1 MKPRIAAVLVLTL
14 LCIWVA
20 AAAQSERSVWDGVY
34 TDDQATRGK
43 NTFAGNCTRC
53 HAAED
58 FTGSTFLSGWEGST
72 VQDLFKQMITTMP
85 MDNPGS
91 LRPEDY
97 IDVISYFLK
106 VNAMPPGKD
115 ELDTDPEHLK
125 LIRITAKK

>member
-1 MKPRIAAVLVLTL
+1 MRRRIAPVLVFGL
-14 LCIWVA
+14 LCTWA
-20 AAAQSERSVWDGVY
+20 AADAQSERSVWDGVY
-34 TDDQATRGK
+34 TDAQATRGK
-43 NTFAGNCTRC
+43 ETFAGNCARC

-58 FTGSTFLSGWEGST
+58 FAAASFLSGWEGST
-72 VQDLFKQMITTMP
+72 VQDLFKQVITTMP